1 MGDGTCAK
9 PAHEEEQLREEGGA
23 DEKLAAYDASGPVGH
38 NGDEEP
44 RTSERLGNGEG
55 DEPGTLAPSP
65 ARPGSDDEGE
75 GAEGAAV
82 ASQAALN
89 LVEIVRQEK
98 KSVVVVEVPPS
109 EQRTNSQD
117 AQAERAMLG
126 RADAPCLLVLHDFL
140 RRLLPLCTRL

>member
-1 MGDGTCAK
+1 MKSWPDYNAC
-9 PAHEEEQLREEGGA
+9 
-23 DEKLAAYDASGPVGH
+23 GPVGH
-38 NGDEEP
+38 NGDEKP
-44 RTSERLGNGEG
+44 RTGEHLGNGKG
-55 DEPGTLAPSP
+55 YEPGTLAPSP
-65 ARPGSDDEGE
+65 ARPGSDDEDE
-75 GAEGAAV
+75 GAEGAAI

-126 RADAPCLLVLHDFL
+126 RADAPVFSFSMTSSVGSSLCALDYSEGRP
-140 RRLLPLCTRL
+140 RRSRPDQ